1 MFLRRLLLFKDLKLI
16 SCCNELNAG
25 YAADGY
31 ARSNGVAA
39 VVVTFTVG
47 GLSAVN
53 AIAGAYS
60 DGEGTQPDTLVRA
73 LETEVLG
80 QVSLLMCAS
89 VCRCADL
96 PVILISGG
104 PNSNDFASDRVLHHT
119 LGLIERRQQ
128 YEVFKHV
135 VAEAVEIR
143 SPSQGTYRFCVIEL
157 DESWPDLM
165 GVLCSAPHLVQPRAR
180 STTRS

>member
-1 MFLRRLLLFKDLKLI
+1 MR
-16 SCCNELNAG
+16 
-25 YAADGY
+25 
-31 ARSNGVAA
+31 
-39 VVVTFTVG
+39 
-47 GLSAVN
+47 
-53 AIAGAYS
+53 
-60 DGEGTQPDTLVRA
+60 VR
-73 LETEVLG
+73 
-80 QVSLLMCAS
+80 

-165 GVLCSAPHLVQPRAR
+165 GVLCSAPRLVQPPAR